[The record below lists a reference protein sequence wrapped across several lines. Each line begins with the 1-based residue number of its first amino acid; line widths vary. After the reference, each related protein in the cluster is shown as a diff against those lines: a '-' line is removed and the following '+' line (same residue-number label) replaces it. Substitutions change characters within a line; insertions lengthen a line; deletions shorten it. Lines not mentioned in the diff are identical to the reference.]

1 MNSLDALGNAATSTI
16 SGLLSGTMSVTEAM
30 QNFANIILNQAV
42 GALVEMGLQYVKQQ
56 ILSQAMAAAQVA
68 TASATGTAIAA
79 AYAPAAA
86 MASLASFGGNA
97 APASAGIASTTAL
110 ASSLALAGGRR
121 YGGPV
126 NPGSMYPVNEG
137 GAPEMLTVGAKQ
149 YLMPNAR
156 GEVVSN
162 SDATGGNGGI
172 TFIVNNNA
180 SNVVSTTQSY
190 DESTKTVTLAVN
202 EVARQLATRTG
213 PVSKGLQGG
222 YNVSGRT
229 A

>member
-1 MNSLDALGNAATSTI
+1 
-16 SGLLSGTMSVTEAM
+16 
-30 QNFANIILNQAV
+30 
-42 GALVEMGLQYVKQQ
+42 
-56 ILSQAMAAAQVA
+56 
-68 TASATGTAIAA
+68 
-79 AYAPAAA
+79 
-86 MASLASFGGNA
+86 
-97 APASAGIASTTAL
+97 
-110 ASSLALAGGRR
+110 
-121 YGGPV
+121 
-126 NPGSMYPVNEG
+126 MYPVNEG

-162 SDATGGNGGI
+162 SDATGGSGGI

-229 A
+229 S